1 MYVVKEII
9 DNWDPLDL
17 FPFCPQDEYDC
28 EIRKI
33 EEFMK
38 ETKDEKELGE
48 YIYTLF
54 IQSFEKE
61 NFQHSLVE
69 CNMIAHSIL
78 VNMR

>member
-48 YIYTLF
+48 YIYA
-54 IQSFEKE
+54 IY
-61 NFQHSLVE
+61 
-69 CNMIAHSIL
+69 SIL
-78 VNMR
+78 